1 MLDAQV
7 LTPLPTAPRPA
18 RHQRSHG
25 RARVA
30 LEGGRIVALAQAGS
44 AKAMLHLPPA
54 TEAPQV
60 VFLNTSG
67 GLTAGDRLAF
77 ALDLAAGRA
86 TATTQTAERA
96 YRAEGGRAAVEV
108 TLSAGPG
115 ARLDWLPQETILFD
129 GAALDRHTRV
139 DLAPDARFLGI
150 ETIVL
155 GRAAMGETVATLSLT
170 DQREIRRGGAPLLID
185 PLRLDSAAL
194 ARAGQPAL
202 LAGARAFATLILA
215 APGAEDAL
223 APVRAALT
231 EPGVTAAATGWDG
244 RLILR
249 AHAPDAWPLRHQ
261 LARIVALLRPEPL
274 PRCWQFTPERAA

>member
-7 LTPLPTAPRPA
+7 LTPLPTAPRPV

-30 LEGGRIVALAQAGS
+30 LEGGRIAALAQSGS

-54 TEAPQV
+54 TETPQV

-77 ALDLAAGRA
+77 ALDLADGRA

-129 GAALDRHTRV
+129 GSALRRQTRV
-139 DLAPDARFLGI
+139 EMADEARFLGI
-150 ETIVL
+150 ETVVL
-155 GRAAMGETVATLSLT
+155 GRAAMGETVARLVLEDT
-170 DQREIRRGGAPLLID
+170 RMVRCRGRLLLLD
-185 PLRLDSAAL
+185 PFRLDSAVL
-194 ARAGQPAL
+194 ARTGGAAL
-202 LAGARAFATLILA
+202 LNGARAFSTLIIA
-215 APGAEDAL
+215 GPGTDSALEPLRAELD
-223 APVRAALT
+223 
-231 EPGVTAAATGWDG
+231 EPGVQGAASALNG
-244 RLILR
+244 RLVLR
-249 AHAPDAWPLRHQ
+249 CLATDAWPLRRQ
-261 LARIVALLRPEPL
+261 MVRLISRLDPGGV
-274 PRCWQFTPERAA
+274 PRCWQM